1 MHCTGVRRLKSCV
14 QARNANGRRTFDVHT
29 CQWPTK
35 LYGFFFFL
43 LFQRYIIKENQDYFV
58 ISLLD

>member
-1 MHCTGVRRLKSCV
+1 MHCTGVRGLKSCV

-35 LYGFFFFL
+35 LYGFFFYYFNGTL
-43 LFQRYIIKENQDYFV
+43 LKKIK
-58 ISLLD
+58 ITM

>member
-1 MHCTGVRRLKSCV
+1 MHCTGGRGLKSCV

-29 CQWPTK
+29 CQWPIK
-35 LYGFFFFL
+35 LYGFFFL
-43 LFQRYIIKENQDYFV
+43 LFQRYIIKENQDYYV